1 MAAVLEQALEQLQNL
16 LGNPEKIS
24 EEILKFA
31 LEDTAEHIRNYCHI
45 DDIPDGLMH
54 TWVRMALDLVRN
66 ECFGS
71 ASLPNGVKSISMGD
85 TSTSFCNISD
95 NSYAGSLLK
104 TYEKTL
110 RRYRKLDFHC
120 GCRKSGD

>member
-1 MAAVLEQALEQLQNL
+1 MAAVLEQALEQLRHL
-16 LGNPEKIS
+16 LGNPEEIS

-31 LEDTAEHIRNYCHI
+31 LEDTAEHVQNYCHI
-45 DDIPDGLMH
+45 DEIPDGLMH

-66 ECFGS
+66 ESFGS
-71 ASLPNGVKSISMGD
+71 ASLPNSVKSISMGD
-85 TSTSFCNISD
+85 TSTSFGNISD
-95 NSYAGSLLK
+95 SSYAGSLLK

-110 RRYRKLDFHC
+110 RRYRKLEFHC